1 MKRCWPATT
10 TKNEYR
16 KMNSKTKSNRAEY
29 AVRQTP
35 KIKTLGLRLTVSRP
49 NLEMEV
55 RRAFDLAKSAGQ
67 ELNLTF
73 SNGLS

>member
-1 MKRCWPATT
+1 
-10 TKNEYR
+10 
-16 KMNSKTKSNRAEY
+16 MNTKTKSDRVEY
-29 AVRQTP
+29 AWRQAP
-35 KIKTLGLRLTVSRP
+35 KIKTLGLRLAVSRP
-49 NLEMEV
+49 NLEKDV